1 MHRFNLRHLAVLA
14 TLLTLL
20 AGAARPAAAQPR
32 AGGTLTIVQGA
43 EPATLVSGVNTS
55 TFIGTVSTKIHEGL
69 LDYDFD
75 FKPRPALAES
85 WTVAP
90 DGKTYTFK
98 LRRG

>member
-1 MHRFNLRHLAVLA
+1 MHRFNLRHLVVLA

-20 AGAARPAAAQPR
+20 AGAARPAFAQPR

-43 EPATLVSGVNTS
+43 EPASLVSGVNTS

-85 WTVAP
+85 
-90 DGKTYTFK
+90 
-98 LRRG
+98 